1 MSEYYTKVQTDLQ
14 ASVIGGRIKAAKVT
28 VANTLGQSTTQAVS
42 QKLLTD
48 VLGDIET
55 VLTELNGEL

>member
-1 MSEYYTKVQTDLQ
+1 MTIVYTKPQTDLQ

-42 QKLLTD
+42 QKLFTD
-48 VLGDIET
+48 TVGDIEAA
-55 VLTELNGEL
+55 LTAINGV